1 MTRREKMMHE
11 LDEDIRAH
19 IEIETQDNI
28 ARGMNPANARHAAMK
43 KFGNVA
49 RVQEETRKVWTL
61 VWLENFLQD
70 ARYGLRSLRK
80 TPGFTAI
87 AVLTLALG
95 IGANAAIFS
104 VVYAV
109 LLRPLPYHD
118 AVRLVVMHE
127 TTPKVG
133 KVGVSYPNFEDW
145 RAQSKTIPQMAQV
158 TQVGFT
164 LTGATQAETV
174 SGFAVT
180 PDFLS
185 MLGVQPALGR
195 DFSPDEGKAGAAPVV
210 LLSYERWQSQ
220 FGGAPDAVGK
230 TMNFDGRGF
239 TIIGVLPANFRLL
252 ESADF
257 LEPMGIWLTDNK
269 GGTERGER
277 GDANAVGRLAPG
289 VTLQQATAEM
299 TGIAAR
305 LAEQYPDTNDK
316 FGVAVNTLRDEF
328 VGDARPAVLVLFG
341 AVVFVL
347 LIACANVANL
357 FLVRSASRGREI
369 ALRYA
374 FGAGRGRIAR
384 QMLTESLLLSVCGG
398 LLGLALAFGGIRL
411 ISQFIPADMLGG
423 ATLGLNAPVLLFA
436 GVVVLLAAVGFGMA
450 PAMQG
455 SHPDL
460 QSGLKEG
467 AKTSSASTRQNRLR
481 GALAVLEISLAL
493 VLLCGAG
500 LLMKSLYKLMAV
512 DPGFHTEQLMSA
524 AVDISPR
531 QYPDA
536 PSQARFAERL
546 VDNLRQ
552 IPGVESAAVGT
563 APPLFGYHSRSDIS
577 IEGMGPMKRG
587 DYPHPDFHKI
597 SPGFTETLR
606 IPLVA
611 GRTFTA
617 ADNETAPK
625 VCLIN
630 SQLAQKF
637 FAHGDAVGR
646 RITFDERKEGSTEW
660 ITIVGVVGDTKMYG
674 LANPARLEIY
684 LPFEQGAESSMNI
697 MLRSA
702 VDPVSLTAAI
712 RNAVASIDKDQPVY
726 DFATMTERASKS
738 VGQRRVTLVLLELFS
753 ALALVLA
760 GIGIY
765 GVISYSV
772 AQRTHEIGIRAALG
786 AQRKD
791 LLRMVLSQGVALALI
806 GVAAGTIAA
815 LAAGRAIAS
824 LLFSVS
830 AYDPATFAAVAAT
843 LVVVAAAAC
852 YFPARRAMRVDP
864 MVALRYE

>member
-1 MTRREKMMHE
+1 
-11 LDEDIRAH
+11 
-19 IEIETQDNI
+19 
-28 ARGMNPANARHAAMK
+28 
-43 KFGNVA
+43 
-49 RVQEETRKVWTL
+49 
-61 VWLENFLQD
+61 
-70 ARYGLRSLRK
+70 
-80 TPGFTAI
+80 
-87 AVLTLALG
+87 
-95 IGANAAIFS
+95 
-104 VVYAV
+104 
-109 LLRPLPYHD
+109 
-118 AVRLVVMHE
+118 
-127 TTPKVG
+127 
-133 KVGVSYPNFEDW
+133 
-145 RAQSKTIPQMAQV
+145 
-158 TQVGFT
+158 
-164 LTGATQAETV
+164 
-174 SGFAVT
+174 
-180 PDFLS
+180 
-185 MLGVQPALGR
+185 
-195 DFSPDEGKAGAAPVV
+195 
-210 LLSYERWQSQ
+210 
-220 FGGAPDAVGK
+220 
-230 TMNFDGRGF
+230 
-239 TIIGVLPANFRLL
+239 
-252 ESADF
+252 
-257 LEPMGIWLTDNK
+257 
-269 GGTERGER
+269 
-277 GDANAVGRLAPG
+277 
-289 VTLQQATAEM
+289 
-299 TGIAAR
+299 
-305 LAEQYPDTNDK
+305 
-316 FGVAVNTLRDEF
+316 
-328 VGDARPAVLVLFG
+328 
-341 AVVFVL
+341 
-347 LIACANVANL
+347 
-357 FLVRSASRGREI
+357 
-369 ALRYA
+369 
-374 FGAGRGRIAR
+374 
-384 QMLTESLLLSVCGG
+384 
-398 LLGLALAFGGIRL
+398 
-411 ISQFIPADMLGG
+411 
-423 ATLGLNAPVLLFA
+423 
-436 GVVVLLAAVGFGMA
+436 MA

-546 VDNLRQ
+546 VENLRE
-552 IPGVESAAVGT
+552 IPGVQSAAIGT

-611 GRTFTA
+611 GRTFTN

-637 FAHGDAVGR
+637 FAHGDAVGH

-738 VGQRRVTLVLLELFS
+738 VGQRRMTLVLLELFS

-830 AYDPATFAAVAAT
+830 ACDPTTFAAVAAT
-843 LVVVAAAAC
+843 LIVVAAAAC

>member
-1 MTRREKMMHE
+1 MTRREKMMRD

-28 ARGMNPANARHAAMK
+28 ARGMNPEDARHAAIK

-49 RVQEETRKVWTL
+49 RVKEDTRKVWTL

-87 AVLTLALG
+87 AILTLALG

-109 LLRPLPYHD
+109 LLRPLPYRD
-118 AVRLVVMHE
+118 AAHLVVLRE

-164 LTGATQAETV
+164 LTGATQAESV

-195 DFSPDEGKAGAAPVV
+195 DFSPDEGKAGAAPVL
-210 LLSYERWQSQ
+210 LLSHQRWQSQ

-230 TMNFDGRGF
+230 TMTFDGRDF

-269 GGTERGER
+269 RGTDRGER
-277 GDANAVGRLAPG
+277 GDANSIGRLAPG

-299 TGIAAR
+299 AGIAAR
-305 LAEQYPDTNDK
+305 LAEQYPGENDK
-316 FGVAVNTLRDEF
+316 FGVAVATLRDEY

-374 FGAGRGRIAR
+374 FGAGRGRIIR

-398 LLGLALAFGGIRL
+398 ILGLALAFGGIRL
-411 ISQFIPADMLGG
+411 MSQFIPQDMLGG
-423 ATLGLNAPVLLFA
+423 ATLELNAPVLIFA
-436 GVVVLLAAVGFGMA
+436 AVVGLLAALGFGLA

-460 QSGLKEG
+460 QTGLKEG
-467 AKTSSASTRQNRLR
+467 AKTSSSSAAQNRLR

-493 VLLCGAG
+493 VLLAGAG

-524 AVDISPR
+524 AVDLSPR
-531 QYPDA
+531 QYPDEA
-536 PSQARFAERL
+536 ARARFADRL
-546 VDNLRQ
+546 LAGLQQ
-552 IPGVESAAVGT
+552 IPGVQSAAVGT
-563 APPLFGYHSRSDIS
+563 APPLFDYHSRSDIT

-587 DYPHPDFHKI
+587 DYPHPDFHKV
-597 SPGFTETLR
+597 SPGYAETLR
-606 IPLVA
+606 IPLLR

-630 SQLAQKF
+630 SLLAQKF
-637 FAHGDAVGR
+637 FAHGEAVGR
-646 RITFDERKEGSTEW
+646 RITFDERKEGSTDW

-674 LANPARLEIY
+674 LANPARLEVY
-684 LPFEQGAESSMNI
+684 LPFQQSAEGSMNI
-697 MLRSA
+697 LLRSA
-702 VDPVSLTAAI
+702 VDPVSLTSAI
-712 RNAVASIDKDQPVY
+712 RAAVANVDKDQPVY
-726 DFATMTERASKS
+726 DFATMSERASNS
-738 VGQRRVTLVLLELFS
+738 VGQRRMTLVLLELFS
-753 ALALVLA
+753 GLALVLA

-786 AQRKD
+786 AQRRD
-791 LLRMVLSQGVALALI
+791 LLRMVLGQGVTLALVGI
-806 GVAAGTIAA
+806 AAGIIAA
-815 LAAGRAIAS
+815 AAVGRLMS
-824 LLFSVS
+824 TLLFSVS
-830 AYDPATFAAVAAT
+830 AYDPATFVAVAAT
-843 LVVVAAAAC
+843 LLAVAAAAC

-864 MVALRYE
+864 MIALRYE

>member
-1 MTRREKMMHE
+1 MTRRDKMMQD

-28 ARGMNPANARHAAMK
+28 ARGMNPDDARHAAMK

-87 AVLTLALG
+87 AILTLALG

-109 LLRPLPYHD
+109 LLRPLPYRD
-118 AVRLVVMHE
+118 AARLVVLRE

-164 LTGATQAETV
+164 LTGATQAESV

-195 DFSPDEGKAGAAPVV
+195 DFSADEGKAGAAPVL
-210 LLSYERWQSQ
+210 LLSYQRWQSQ
-220 FGGAPDAVGK
+220 FGGAPDVVGK
-230 TMNFDGRGF
+230 TMTLDGRGF

-257 LEPMGIWLTDNK
+257 LEPMGVWLTDNK
-269 GGTERGER
+269 RGTDRGER
-277 GDANAVGRLAPG
+277 GDANVIGRLAPG

-299 TGIAAR
+299 AGIAAR
-305 LAEQYPDTNDK
+305 LAEQYPGENDK
-316 FGVAVNTLRDEF
+316 FGVAVATLRDEY

-374 FGAGRGRIAR
+374 FGAGRGRIIR

-398 LLGLALAFGGIRL
+398 VLGLALAFGGIRL
-411 ISQFIPADMLGG
+411 ISQFIPSDMLGG
-423 ATLGLNAPVLLFA
+423 ATLELNTPVLIFA
-436 GVVVLLAAVGFGMA
+436 GIVVLLAAVGFGLA

-460 QSGLKEG
+460 QTGLKEG
-467 AKTSSASTRQNRLR
+467 AKTSSSSAAQNRLR

-524 AVDISPR
+524 AVDTSPR

-546 VDNLRQ
+546 LAGLQQ
-552 IPGVESAAVGT
+552 IPGVESAAIGT

-587 DYPHPDFHKI
+587 DYPHPDFHKV
-597 SPGFTETLR
+597 SPGYTETLR
-606 IPLVA
+606 IPLIA
-611 GRTFTA
+611 GRTFAA
-617 ADNETAPK
+617 ADSETAPK
-625 VCLIN
+625 VCMIN
-630 SQLAQKF
+630 SLLAQKF

-674 LANPARLEIY
+674 LANPARLEVY
-684 LPFEQGAESSMNI
+684 LPFAQSAEGSMNI
-697 MLRSA
+697 LLRSA

-712 RNAVASIDKDQPVY
+712 RGAVANVDKDQPVY
-726 DFATMTERASKS
+726 DFATMSERANKS
-738 VGQRRVTLVLLELFS
+738 VGQRRMTLVLLELFS
-753 ALALVLA
+753 ALALILA

-786 AQRKD
+786 AQRRD
-791 LLRMVLSQGVALALI
+791 LLRMVLGQGVTLALVGI
-806 GVAAGTIAA
+806 AAGIIAA
-815 LAAGRAIAS
+815 AAVGRLMS
-824 LLFSVS
+824 TLLFSVS
-830 AYDPATFAAVAAT
+830 AYDPATFVAVAAA
-843 LVVVAAAAC
+843 LLAVAAAAC

-864 MVALRYE
+864 MIALRYE

>member
-1 MTRREKMMHE
+1 
-11 LDEDIRAH
+11 
-19 IEIETQDNI
+19 
-28 ARGMNPANARHAAMK
+28 
-43 KFGNVA
+43 
-49 RVQEETRKVWTL
+49 
-61 VWLENFLQD
+61 
-70 ARYGLRSLRK
+70 
-80 TPGFTAI
+80 
-87 AVLTLALG
+87 
-95 IGANAAIFS
+95 

-109 LLRPLPYHD
+109 LLRPLPYRD
-118 AVRLVVMHE
+118 AARLVVMHE

-133 KVGVSYPNFEDW
+133 KVGVSYPNFKDW
-145 RAQSKTIPQMAQV
+145 RAASKTISPMAQV

-164 LTGATQAETV
+164 LTGATQAESV

-195 DFSPDEGKAGAAPVV
+195 DFSADEGKTGTAPVL
-210 LLSYERWQSQ
+210 LLSYPRWQSQ
-220 FGGAPDAVGK
+220 FGGAMDVVGK
-230 TMNFDGRGF
+230 TMTLDGRGF
-239 TIIGVLPANFRLL
+239 AIIGVLPANFRLL

-257 LEPMGIWLTDNK
+257 LEPMGVWLTDNK
-269 GGTERGER
+269 GGIERGER
-277 GDANAVGRLAPG
+277 GDANAIGRLAPG

-305 LAEQYPDTNDK
+305 LAEQYPGENDK
-316 FGVAVNTLRDEF
+316 FSVSLNTLRDEF
-328 VGDARPAVLVLFG
+328 VGDARPALLVLFG

-374 FGAGRGRIAR
+374 FGAGRGRIVR

-411 ISQFIPADMLGG
+411 ISRFIPSDMLGG
-423 ATLGLNAPVLLFA
+423 ATLELNAPVLIFA
-436 GVVVLLAAVGFGMA
+436 GIVVLLAAAGFGLA

-455 SHPDL
+455 SHADL
-460 QSGLKEG
+460 QTGLKEG
-467 AKTSSASTRQNRLR
+467 AKTSSSSAAQNRLR

-493 VLLCGAG
+493 VLLAGAG

-512 DPGFHTEQLMSA
+512 NPGFHTEQVMSA
-524 AVDISPR
+524 AVDLSPR
-531 QYPDA
+531 AYPDA

-546 VDNLRQ
+546 LAGLQQ
-552 IPGVESAAVGT
+552 IPGVESAALGT

-597 SPGFTETLR
+597 SPGYAETLR
-606 IPLVA
+606 IPLLR

-630 SQLAQKF
+630 SLLAQKF
-637 FAHGDAVGR
+637 FAGGDAVGR

-660 ITIVGVVGDTKMYG
+660 ITVVGVVGDTKMYG
-674 LANPARLEIY
+674 LANPARFEIY
-684 LPFEQGAESSMNI
+684 LPFAQSAEGSMNI
-697 MLRSA
+697 LLRSA

-712 RNAVASIDKDQPVY
+712 RGAVGDVDKDQPVY
-726 DFATMTERASKS
+726 DFSTMTERANKS

-753 ALALVLA
+753 ALALILA

-786 AQRKD
+786 AQRSD
-791 LLRMVLSQGVALALI
+791 LLRMVLGQGVMLALA
-806 GVAAGTIAA
+806 GVTAGIIAA
-815 LAAGRAIAS
+815 LAVGRLMSS

-830 AYDPATFAAVAAT
+830 AYDPATFVAVSAALLA
-843 LVVVAAAAC
+843 VAAAAC
-852 YFPARRAMRVDP
+852 YFPVRRAMRVDP
-864 MVALRYE
+864 MIALRYE